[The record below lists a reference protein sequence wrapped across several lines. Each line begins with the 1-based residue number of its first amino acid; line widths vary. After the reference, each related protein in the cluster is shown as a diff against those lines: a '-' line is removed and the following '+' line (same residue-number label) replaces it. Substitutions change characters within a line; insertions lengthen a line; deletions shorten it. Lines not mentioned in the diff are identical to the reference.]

1 MTASG
6 RTIRTPPRTPR
17 AAGTPLRTPPRTP
30 RAAGTPLA
38 AVILILCSAQPL
50 FAQPK
55 RAAVRPDRV
64 TVSGG
69 VTLNGAYGL
78 GDPRAELRHN
88 SVGAPSPF
96 TFFRIESALD
106 TVAGVEARV
115 GYAVTSLVTLEVGGT
130 YARPQVS
137 IAIFQDPETDA
148 RSLVTEKLSQY
159 VVDASGVFH
168 LPYPT
173 LGRRARAYVVG
184 GGSYLRQLHED
195 RLLVETGRGV
205 HIGGGVRYW
214 LRGSAQSP
222 HAFGLR
228 GEVRYVRRF
237 GGVDFEDKS
246 RGYPAVSLLVFAGF

>member
-17 AAGTPLRTPPRTP
+17 AA
-30 RAAGTPLA
+30 ATPLA

-50 FAQPK
+50 FAQSK

-78 GDPRAELRHN
+78 GDPRAELRRN

-148 RSLVTEKLSQY
+148 RSLVTENLSQY

-173 LGRRARAYVVG
+173 LGRARAYVVG

-205 HIGGGVRYW
+205 HVGGGVRYW

-222 HAFGLR
+222 HAFGIR

-237 GGVDFEDKS
+237 GGIDFEDKS
-246 RGYPAVSLLVFAGF
+246 RGYPAASLLVFAGF